1 MPKDCYC
8 TFKLT
13 HDARNRLNT
22 VNLALVM
29 VQKHLAAGRSAD
41 AARTLEKAHRDFLA
55 FSAELAGE
63 ARPAESV
70 VQRILRNAL
79 VVEDNAQEGELL
91 AEYLRLNGFCVDTA
105 HDGCDALDYLSTH
118 RRPDVVLPDTVTVPR
133 FVGWCNWRW
142 LPRVR
147 STVQPSPFRILSS
160 SRTFIL
166 LYAFSR
172 PGQPARLAR
181 QHRCLRKGGEP
192 QPCEKGITVRRL
204 PPVGPP
210 CGRNCVTPQGRESDS
225 SCKGGGQVLHASPL
239 AATTGHSGQPAPRI
253 GKPSRLSER

>member
-1 MPKDCYC
+1 MDGRKLFFGKEAEMLVLSRRENEKIALPDLGVSVEVLRIAGSAVRLGVQAPANVKILREEL
-8 TFKLT
+8 TEGVSTVAGAERTKAGFKLT

-118 RRPDVVLPDTVTVPR
+118 RRPDVVLLDMHMPR
-133 FVGWCNWRW
+133 CDG
-142 LPRVR
+142 P
-147 STVQPSPFRILSS
+147 STLSKI
-160 SRTFIL
+160 RHD
-166 LYAFSR
+166 
-172 PGQPARLAR
+172 PAL
-181 QHRCLRKGGEP
+181 
-192 QPCEKGITVRRL
+192 
-204 PPVGPP
+204 
-210 CGRNCVTPQGRESDS
+210 
-225 SCKGGGQVLHASPL
+225 
-239 AATTGHSGQPAPRI
+239 
-253 GKPSRLSER
+253 